1 MKAGGGENAPPLEG
15 IPALQSI
22 LSKNEKTL
30 SIILRVKVIEN
41 SFGDQNNPGNHFVGF
56 HITDQ
61 TIMYID
67 PTSGMIDTTIL
78 NAIKGHFQA
87 EKEITS
93 IYTNGSR
100 PQIYSYTSGKCENG
114 IEIIIPNEGVN
125 DYDCG
130 PYLIY
135 SMTKIATG
143 GIADL
148 NNIKFS
154 SDESLEK
161 YKQIGQNIRGNFD
174 SPNLNLNQL
183 TNTIRQQIEET
194 KSKMCRKEDTR

>member
-41 SFGDQNNPGNHFVGF
+41 SFGDQNNPGNHFVGLY
-56 HITDQ
+56 ITDQ

-67 PTSGMIDTTIL
+67 PTGGVIDTTIL

-87 EKEITS
+87 DKEITS
-93 IYTNGSR
+93 LYTNGTR
-100 PQIYSYTSGKCENG
+100 PQIYSYSSGKGENG
-114 IEIIIPNEGVN
+114 IDFIIIPNEGVN

-135 SMTKIATG
+135 SMAKIAIG
-143 GIADL
+143 GIAEL

-154 SDESLEK
+154 DDRLEESK
-161 YKQIGQNIRGNFD
+161 KIGQIIRRNLD
-174 SPNLNLNQL
+174 SPNPNLTQL
-183 TNTIRQQIEET
+183 TNTIR
-194 KSKMCRKEDTR
+194 